1 MKLRLFRDICNKI
14 GLLRNQY
21 KDAYSSI
28 LKSKA
33 FEYYTTKI
41 TSINLDFETII
52 KMTCIYFEIVQIR
65 E

>member
-1 MKLRLFRDICNKI
+1 M
-14 GLLRNQY
+14 
-21 KDAYSSI
+21 

-41 TSINLDFETII
+41 AGINLDFKTII
-52 KMTCIYFEIVQIR
+52 EITYVYFEIVQVQ